1 MQHTIDE
8 LLRKIQAMQDIAM
21 LAHRE
26 KYKQAPGAEYDVAH
40 VTHLVEQVQAMAG
53 DIFNDKTKHPKLK
66 AKMENR

>member
-21 LAHRE
+21 L
-26 KYKQAPGAEYDVAH
+26 APGAEYDVAH